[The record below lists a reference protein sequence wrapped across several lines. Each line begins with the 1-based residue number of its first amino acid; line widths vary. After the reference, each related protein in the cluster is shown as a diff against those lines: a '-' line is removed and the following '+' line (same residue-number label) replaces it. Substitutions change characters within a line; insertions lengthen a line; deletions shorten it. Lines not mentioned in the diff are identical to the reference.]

1 MAVVYTSIKTTGGWS
16 TNTVQPAWDLL
27 FHLALNALPVCRQ
40 FVDVRPA
47 QVTMPGS
54 SITMQVKN
62 NFSQAVID
70 AAKAALD
77 EETDVDPV
85 QLPATDTVTFTPVER
100 GFANLRTLKLANR
113 SMVPVDPEIARAVG
127 DHCAKVTDEVLQ
139 DEMVTGT
146 QVYYGG
152 SATST
157 ATVTAAMTLTT
168 NLLQLA
174 VTKLRANS
182 AAPRDGINYAAVIHP
197 NVSYDLR
204 RETGQGGWL
213 NPMEYGSD
221 QGRLWRGEIGQ
232 YQGLRF
238 LENPRTRNKNDGASG
253 AQVYR
258 SFILGREAL
267 GEAVVV
273 EPHIVLGP
281 IVDRLGRFRPVG
293 WYGDY
298 DFQVFRDKALVRLE
312 TGSAAK

>member
-1 MAVVYTSIKTTGGWS
+1 MAVVYTSIKTAGGWS
-16 TNTVQPAWDLL
+16 TNTVQPAWDLF
-27 FHLALNALPVCRQ
+27 FHLALNTLPVCRQ
-40 FVDVRPA
+40 FVDVRPR

-54 SITMQVKN
+54 SITLQVKN
-62 NFSQAVID
+62 NFSESVIN

-77 EETDVDPV
+77 EETDVDTT
-85 QLPATDTVTFTPVER
+85 QLPATDMVTFTPVER

-139 DEMVTGT
+139 DKMVTGT

-152 SATST
+152 AATST
-157 ATVTAAMTLTT
+157 NTVTAAMTMAS
-168 NLLQLA
+168 NLIQLA

-182 AAPRDGINYAAVIHP
+182 AEPRDGMFYAGIIHP

-204 RETGQGGWL
+204 RETRHVDWL
-213 NPMEYGSD
+213 NPNEYASSQD
-221 QGRLWRGEIGQ
+221 RIWRGEIGL
-232 YQGLRF
+232 YQGVRF
-238 LENPRTRNKNDGASG
+238 IENARTRNKNDGASA

-258 SFILGREAL
+258 SFFLGREAL

-281 IVDRLGRFRPVG
+281 VVDRLGRFRPVG

-298 DFQVFRDKALVRLE
+298 DFQVFRDKALVRVE